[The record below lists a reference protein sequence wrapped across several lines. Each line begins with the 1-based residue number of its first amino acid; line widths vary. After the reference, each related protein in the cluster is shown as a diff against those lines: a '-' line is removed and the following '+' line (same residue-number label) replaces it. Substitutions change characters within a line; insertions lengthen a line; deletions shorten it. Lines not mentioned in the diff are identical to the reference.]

1 MIPLNRKLKLSLS
14 HFGLLM
20 PLNQQARNGLPVLA
34 GAIDPDYQG
43 EIGLLVHTG
52 GKEDYV
58 WNMGHPLG
66 CLLVLLTMPYD

>member
-34 GAIDPDYQG
+34 GAVDPDYQG

-58 WNMGHPLG
+58 CNVWNTGDYIYIYIHTHIP
-66 CLLVLLTMPYD
+66 